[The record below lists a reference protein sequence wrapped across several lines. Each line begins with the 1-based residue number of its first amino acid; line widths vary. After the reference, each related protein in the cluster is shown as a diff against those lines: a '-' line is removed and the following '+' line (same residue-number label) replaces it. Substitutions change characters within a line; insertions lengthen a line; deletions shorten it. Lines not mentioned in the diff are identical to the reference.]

1 MKRNIFLS
9 ALILIL
15 LSACGGGS
23 LPSLPGNGSD
33 IPIDHSLSVSGRGSV
48 ALAPDLA
55 RVSIGVQTENENAA
69 LAVDTNTIA
78 ADAVMGALEQFA
90 IPPQD
95 IQTANFSVTPVHER
109 TSGGEVISTTF
120 RVQNTVLVTVRDLDT
135 LGAILDAVVSAGAN
149 TIQGIRFDLDPATRE
164 AAYRQALELAMQ
176 DARAQA
182 GVLAAAAGVRLVD
195 VLTLDIN
202 TVGGITQ
209 DFDDNFLAAG
219 ELAGVRADVPISP
232 GQTDLAV
239 QVFVVYEIAL
249 ENISPVLEQPE
260 QPAPEEPQPTVEGG
274 EGE

>member
-69 LAVDTNTIA
+69 LAVDTNSIA
-78 ADAVMGALEQFA
+78 AEAVMGALAQFD

-109 TSGGEVISTTF
+109 TSSGEVISTTF

-202 TVGGITQ
+202 TVGGITR
-209 DFDDNFLAAG
+209 DFDEGALAV
-219 ELAGVRADVPISP
+219 ELAGVRADVPIAP

-239 QVFVVYEIAL
+239 QVFVVYEIQL
-249 ENISPVLEQPE
+249 ENISPEVD
-260 QPAPEEPQPTVEGG
+260 APEPPAEETEAPVEGG